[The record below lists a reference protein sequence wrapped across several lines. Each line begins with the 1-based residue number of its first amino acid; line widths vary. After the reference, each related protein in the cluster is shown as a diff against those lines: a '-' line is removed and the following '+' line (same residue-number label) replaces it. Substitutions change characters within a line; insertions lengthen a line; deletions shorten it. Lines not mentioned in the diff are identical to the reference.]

1 MRAVSRQSLL
11 THFWTIDG
19 HALGP
24 GDSARAESDARRSR
38 TLGIF
43 SNVLQV
49 CFGDIGCRAVNCNL
63 YSSVESLRDGYL
75 RLGLGTVGLY
85 LDDVVVHFCAEL
97 LLFT

>member
-24 GDSARAESDARRSR
+24 GDSARAESDAGRSR

-49 CFGDIGCRAVNCNL
+49 CFGDIEGAVRSTVISIRR
-63 YSSVESLRDGYL
+63 SSPFVMATS
-75 RLGLGTVGLY
+75 GLG
-85 LDDVVVHFCAEL
+85 
-97 LLFT
+97 